1 MRKLIFYG
9 LSTFL
14 FLVLL
19 LWHFSVSLT
28 EKKGSILQDGATGQV
43 FVFEDNNPLM
53 NFKIV
58 YEGPL
63 ETKELLVE
71 SGGHAI
77 VLYNADRKELYLYS
91 FPQQMTIQVDGLPE
105 KDPNAPKP
113 SIWNLMFSKNS
124 FFKLGRH
131 SLTLTKR

>member
-9 LSTFL
+9 ITSLL
-14 FLVLL
+14 FILLL

-28 EKKGSILQDGATGQV
+28 EKNGALLQEGASGQV
-43 FVFEDNNPLM
+43 FVFEDNNPVL
-53 NFKIV
+53 NFKIT

-63 ETKELLVE
+63 ETREIKVE

-77 VLYNADRKELYLYS
+77 VLFNAERKELYIYS
-91 FPQQMTIQVDGLPE
+91 YPESVTLPVDGLPE
-105 KDPNAPKP
+105 KDANSPRP
-113 SIWNLMFSKNS
+113 SIWNLMFSKNA

-131 SLTLTKR
+131 SLTLSRQ

>member
-1 MRKLIFYG
+1 MRKFIFYG
-9 LSTFL
+9 LSFFL
-14 FLVLL
+14 FVLLL
-19 LWHFSVSLT
+19 LWHFSVSIT
-28 EKKGSILQDGATGQV
+28 EKKGAILQEGASGQV

-53 NFKIV
+53 DFNIT

-63 ETKELLVE
+63 ETKVLRVE

-91 FPQQMTIQVDGLPE
+91 YPQQMTLPVDGLAE
-105 KDPNAPKP
+105 KDPNAAKP

-131 SLTLTKR
+131 SLTLSKR